1 MQCRTGRGQNVN
13 FVCGLVDKSLEVQ
26 INAICTKFVKY
37 KHKYRNQHAVLHKLY
52 MWSLE
57 ETWSKVWGDEVGVL
71 APKTFFCRPLQNVKF
86 LGTAG
91 THCIGEFQ
99 YLNHGFR
106 VGLYIGLVDFV
117 DFNI

>member
-1 MQCRTGRGQNVN
+1 MQCRIGLCGQNVN
-13 FVCGLVDKSLEVQ
+13 FVCGFVDKSLDVQ
-26 INAICTKFVKY
+26 INAIRIKFVKH

-52 MWSLE
+52 TWSLE
-57 ETWSKVWGDEVGVL
+57 DPRFRETKSD
-71 APKTFFCRPLQNVKF
+71 FFAVPQNVKF
-86 LGTAG
+86 RGTAG
-91 THCIGEFQ
+91 THCLGEFQ